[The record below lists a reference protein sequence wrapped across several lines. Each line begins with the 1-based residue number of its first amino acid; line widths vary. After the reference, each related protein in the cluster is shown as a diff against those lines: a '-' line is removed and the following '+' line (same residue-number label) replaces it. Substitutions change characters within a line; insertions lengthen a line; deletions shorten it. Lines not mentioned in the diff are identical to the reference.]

1 MADHH
6 SAYLERAVAALT
18 PEGTARVDEL
28 LAQLAQGAR
37 THEWLV
43 RFAGV
48 RRAEADSHHAS
59 PQEID
64 PADMLSEDERNEL
77 IRSFMVIRDTESLDD
92 VADWANAVLALL
104 TDAEDGLF

>member
-6 SAYLERAVAALT
+6 SAYLARAVAALT

-28 LAQLAQGAR
+28 LAQLAQSAR

-48 RRAEADSHHAS
+48 RRAEADAHHTS

-64 PADMLSEDERNEL
+64 PAEMLSEDERNEL
-77 IRSFMVIRDTESLDD
+77 IRSFMVIRDTEGLDD

-104 TDAEDGLF
+104 TNAEEGLF

>member
-1 MADHH
+1 MPAATATRPAIDLTANPKIFMRHSYPSGKVTDLADHH

-28 LAQLAQGAR
+28 LAQLARSAQ

-48 RRAEADSHHAS
+48 RRGEADAHHAS
-59 PQEID
+59 HLDLD
-64 PADMLSEDERNEL
+64 PAEM
-77 IRSFMVIRDTESLDD
+77 
-92 VADWANAVLALL
+92 
-104 TDAEDGLF
+104 

>member
-1 MADHH
+1 MADHY
-6 SAYLERAVAALT
+6 SAYLDRAVAALT

-28 LAQLAQGAR
+28 LAQLAQSAR

-48 RRAEADSHHAS
+48 RRGEADAHHATHLDL
-59 PQEID
+59 D
-64 PADMLSEDERNEL
+64 PAEMLNEAERNEL
-77 IRSFMVIRDTESLDD
+77 IRSFMVIRDTETLDD

-104 TDAEDGLF
+104 TDAEEGLF